1 MCSSSLEPVTS
12 VRHYHRSNVDCCF
25 TDRIAAIART
35 TRKLS
40 LESVVIL
47 SGPAAA
53 ATFVSILYSSAF
65 HRYYPRQGYLSAFV
79 LCLIV
84 NGLRGKTAQPIFTK
98 FGGKVA
104 HGPLKKSLD
113 LSGNPDQ
120 VTSGLS

>member
-35 TRKLS
+35 TRELS

-65 HRYYPRQGYLSAFV
+65 HRYYLRQGYLSAFV

-84 NGLRGKTAQPIFTK
+84 NGITGKNCSTHFHKIRWK
-98 FGGKVA
+98 GGTWA
-104 HGPLKKSLD
+104 AEEI
-113 LSGNPDQ
+113 
-120 VTSGLS
+120 TRFEW